1 MFLHCDL
8 RDHTATISTSSA
20 TGAPAALQR
29 FPCFKSQLFT
39 LLHQNYIYR
48 VYNRRALVETLS
60 LTLRLFLYHL
70 AIPFPTR
77 ITCSVPLL
85 GLPALQQGDFNLIK
99 DDQRAQRGVRDF
111 EDQIALAVDSKSQVC
126 YEIVWFCNY
135 IIERIFV
142 G

>member
-29 FPCFKSQLFT
+29 FLCFKSQLFT
-39 LLHQNYIYR
+39 LLHQNYIYI
-48 VYNRRALVETLS
+48 VPNRRALVETLS

-70 AIPFPTR
+70 AIPSPTR

-85 GLPALQQGDFNLIK
+85 RLPALQQGDFNLIK
-99 DDQRAQRGVRDF
+99 DDQRAQ
-111 EDQIALAVDSKSQVC
+111 DQIALAVDSKSQVC

-135 IIERIFV
+135 IIERMFV